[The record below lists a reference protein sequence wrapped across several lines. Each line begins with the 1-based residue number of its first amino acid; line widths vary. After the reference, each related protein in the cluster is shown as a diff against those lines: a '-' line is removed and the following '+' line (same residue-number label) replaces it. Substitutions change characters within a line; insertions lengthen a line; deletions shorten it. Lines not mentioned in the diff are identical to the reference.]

1 MAHGPNYRVKLRRRR
16 EQKTDYYKRYIY
28 VINNTTRLVVRKT
41 NKHIIAQIVKFSPKG
56 DIIIAAAHSIELAKK
71 YGWKGDTNNTP
82 AAYLTGY
89 LLGVRALKAGIKEAA
104 ADIGLFAPIKGNRIF
119 TIIKGA
125 IDAGL
130 SIPVGDIG
138 VKEDRIRGIHI
149 SQYAQKLEVEN
160 PDLFKRQF
168 SKYLERGLNP
178 KDLPSHFEETL
189 NKIKTGGA

>member
-56 DIIIAAAHSIELAKK
+56 DIIIAAAHSIELTKK

-89 LLGVRALKAGIKEAA
+89 LLGIRALKAGIKEAV

-138 VKEDRIRGIHI
+138 VKEDRIKGIHI
-149 SQYAQKLEVEN
+149 SQYAQKLEAEN